1 MDAEKINLLAVLDD
15 RVDSLKR
22 MSPAIESEMAKAV
35 QAQATAAA
43 LLDEVEALTES
54 TAALAIRQVS
64 EGCREKLTAAKEK
77 LPAAEWLAICEMF
90 AECERINEGLEEA
103 LAARHEPKDAE

>member
-43 LLDEVEALTES
+43 LLDEVEALTADAERWRHFACAQ
-54 TAALAIRQVS
+54 TALMLGTKRNPNDPLVDWLIECNELAD
-64 EGCREKLTAAKEK
+64 
-77 LPAAEWLAICEMF
+77 
-90 AECERINEGLEEA
+90 
-103 LAARHEPKDAE
+103 AARHEPKDAE